1 MEPSTEN
8 QHQHQQQQHHKNG
21 PFPPELLLSIFA
33 YLDGTTLTS
42 CSQVCRQWAQV
53 IAHYDELIWPNACHR
68 DFERASARRWWS
80 LQFPAPKAHKNQRTW
95 QDMYR
100 ITRNW
105 YNGHCVKGF
114 YPNVSDA
121 TSMRALPCTV
131 IGAPQEQGMF
141 TSLTIA
147 NDGRIVRSNP
157 NYHGPS
163 GSQSLI
169 IQSPQTKQRFFLDNT
184 AATSEIPG
192 WPEAA
197 RSHSI
202 VCHYT
207 QSNSKWLVTGGLN
220 GTVAVWNLETKA
232 LVRMWQGHRGRV
244 LCISMNDD
252 VVVSGGSDSMIR
264 VWDLDKSSSNSNT
277 EWTNHHRPTRRGMID
292 ISSYLSGRSDWYQG
306 VGEIA
311 ANGHL
316 VACAPDASGPILVF
330 SLLTGSLVYELRVPE
345 ETVQTSEWV
354 TEDITAFTRLC
365 LTPFFLLTKG
375 KVSNDNNI
383 IKLVPSL
390 DNIVQQR
397 RQKKKSVGY
406 VKKLSDSVEET
417 DSPAPPV
424 AQMTPYQLY
433 QYYQSINK
441 TGRSNAEEEQAMP
454 STSVCINVWDLQTG
468 KIAYRLL
475 PTLEKPYQNYTIT
488 DVRLT
493 PDYSKVFAS
502 IEVRGQKHYEE
513 RLYCWDFS
521 LKYKDQPQESFDIIE
536 LDNLDPALRKTGKS
550 WVCYM

>member
-1 MEPSTEN
+1 MDNTTSRD
-8 QHQHQQQQHHKNG
+8 QQQCHAKG
-21 PFPPELLLSIFA
+21 PFPTELLLSIFI
-33 YLDGTTLTS
+33 YLDGITLTS

-53 IAHYDELIWPNACHR
+53 IAYYDELIWPNVCLR
-68 DFERASARRWWS
+68 DFKKTSIRRFWS
-80 LQFPAPKAHKNQRTW
+80 PQFPTPRFCKNQRSW

-105 YNGHCVKGF
+105 YTGQCVKGV
-114 YPNVSDA
+114 YPKAVDDA
-121 TSMRALPCTV
+121 TFNASPCTV

-141 TSLTIA
+141 TNLTLA
-147 NDGRIVRSNP
+147 NDGRVVRSNP
-157 NYHGPS
+157 NYRNPA
-163 GSQSLI
+163 GSQSLV
-169 IQSPQTKQRFFLDNT
+169 IQSPQTKQQFFLNDG
-184 AATSEIPG
+184 AAVSNLPG
-192 WPEAA
+192 WPDAA

-202 VCHYT
+202 VCHCT
-207 QSNSKWLVTGGLN
+207 QPNSKWLATGGLD
-220 GTVAVWNLETKA
+220 GSVAVWNLETKA
-232 LVRMWQGHRGRV
+232 SVRMWHGHRGRV

-264 VWDLDKSSSNSNT
+264 VWDLDKGSSSNSNS

-311 ANGHL
+311 VNGHL

-345 ETVQTSEWV
+345 NAGQSSEWV

-375 KVSNDNNI
+375 KVSNDNNTV
-383 IKLVPSL
+383 KLVPASN
-390 DNIVQQR
+390 NIVQQR
-397 RQKKKSVGY
+397 KQKKKSAGY
-406 VKKLSDSVEET
+406 ITMLSDSIDKADAVMP
-417 DSPAPPV
+417 PA
-424 AQMTPYQLY
+424 AQMSPYQLY
-433 QYYQSINK
+433 KYYQSINK
-441 TGRSNAEEEQAMP
+441 TGSDAEEDQPMP
-454 STSVCINVWDLQTG
+454 STSACINVWDLQTG
-468 KIAYRLL
+468 QIVYRLL
-475 PTLEKPYQNYTIT
+475 PTLEKPHQSYTIT

-502 IEVRGQKHYEE
+502 IEIRGQKHYEE

-521 LKYKDQPQESFDIIE
+521 LKCEDQPHESFDIIE
-536 LDNLDPALRKTGKS
+536 LDNIDPILRKTGKS